1 MKYKIEISEVTE
13 KEVPVTEFMN
23 TRKKDDDGIDI
34 YGYVKT
40 GKTKIERDERV
51 IYEQELEDLSVSNLV
66 TYINDRA
73 K

>member
-1 MKYKIEISEVTE
+1 MKYKIEISEMTE
-13 KEVPVTEFMN
+13 KEVPEIEFMN
-23 TRKKDDDGIDI
+23 TQKKDDDGNDI

-51 IYEQELEDLSVSNLV
+51 VYEQELEDLIVSNLV
-66 TYINDRA
+66 TYLNDRA